1 MDRKF
6 DWHGTSRIM
15 LEELSRSLTAVREH
29 ELDALTSE
37 IVGAKRIFVYGLGR
51 ERAMLLAFAMRLMHL
66 GLQVHIVGDVTT
78 PAIGPGDL
86 WITSSGT
93 GRLATVEALMGIV
106 KPAGARVV
114 FFTAFPEAPLPR
126 QADVVVR
133 IPAQT
138 MREGAEHVRSVQP
151 MGSLFEQ
158 TQLLLFDLCVIR
170 LIDLLQPAA
179 DEMEKR
185 HTNLE

>member
-1 MDRKF
+1 MNGTF
-6 DWHGTSRIM
+6 DWSGTRREM
-15 LEELSRSLTAVREH
+15 LRELTRSFTEVRE
-29 ELDALTSE
+29 EQLDGLAKE
-37 IVGAKRIFVYGLGR
+37 IAGAKRIFFYGLGR
-51 ERAMLLAFAMRLMHL
+51 ERTMLLAFAMRLMHL
-66 GLQVHIVGDVTT
+66 GLRVHVVGDVTT
-78 PAIGPGDL
+78 PAIGAGDL

-93 GRLATVEALMGIV
+93 GHLATVEALMGIA

-114 FFTAFPEAPLPR
+114 FFTAFPDAPLPR
-126 QADVVVR
+126 QADLVVH

-138 MREGAEHVRSVQP
+138 MREGGDAERSIQP

-170 LIDLLQPAA
+170 LMDLLRPAPE
-179 DEMEKR
+179 EMEKR